1 MLSSQGLVLATAM
14 AVSAGTI
21 IILDLLRDKYFP
33 QNQQSFPEKHR
44 ILRSCLTSSASED
57 VKDTIGNG
65 EEYRRQFETVNNQR
79 RRYSCGN
86 AGNKGM
92 PENRAALD
100 QSHVASPH
108 TPVRHRRRPSQSRVQ
123 TTAVVASPH
132 TPVRHRR
139 RLLQSRV
146 QTTAVV
152 ARRSPESRL
161 PPSSPVLTRQCAIV
175 VACCSPESRLPPS
188 SPVAVQSPDY
198 RRRRQSS
205 HASAPSSSPVAVQS
219 PDYRRRRP
227 SQSRVQTTAVVASHC
242 CRRTT
247 ACSLLVANVSTVA
260 NVAAAC

>member
-92 PENRAALD
+92 PENRAALYAGVLRD
-100 QSHVASPH
+100 RMKS
-108 TPVRHRRRPSQSRVQ
+108 
-123 TTAVVASPH
+123 
-132 TPVRHRR
+132 
-139 RLLQSRV
+139 
-146 QTTAVV
+146 
-152 ARRSPESRL
+152 ES
-161 PPSSPVLTRQCAIV
+161 
-175 VACCSPESRLPPS
+175 
-188 SPVAVQSPDY
+188 
-198 RRRRQSS
+198 
-205 HASAPSSSPVAVQS
+205 
-219 PDYRRRRP
+219 
-227 SQSRVQTTAVVASHC
+227 
-242 CRRTT
+242 
-247 ACSLLVANVSTVA
+247 
-260 NVAAAC
+260 AAALGCSCGFVL

>member
-92 PENRAALD
+92 PENRAALRT
-100 QSHVASPH
+100 SPVL
-108 TPVRHRRRPSQSRVQ
+108 T
-123 TTAVVASPH
+123 
-132 TPVRHRR
+132 
-139 RLLQSRV
+139 RLCA
-146 QTTAVV
+146 TVV